1 MKTKEDIDKL
11 VEENIKLVGYALNKY
26 FKKFREIYPYLE
38 EDLYQEGCIGLF
50 QAAKKYNTDKGA
62 FSTIAMKYIRGRMT
76 TFFKRYV
83 KKHYSYKFK
92 SMESTILDSNDSDSI
107 RLMDILPSND
117 NITDFRLY
125 SLEKRVKHSDIND
138 IDIIVK
144 MIADGYSQREIGKQI
159 GISQVEVSRRLTK
172 FKDKIESVDKLM
184 EILYRY
190 KVSQVKLWSYQE

>member
-1 MKTKEDIDKL
+1 MRTKEDIDKL

-38 EDLYQEGCIGLF
+38 ENLYQEGCIGLF

-62 FSTIAMKYIRGRMT
+62 LSTIAMKYIRGRMT

-190 KVSQVKLWSYQE
+190 KVS

>member
-1 MKTKEDIDKL
+1 MRTKEDIDKL

-190 KVSQVKLWSYQE
+190 KVS

>member
-1 MKTKEDIDKL
+1 MRTKEEIDKL
-11 VEENIKLVGYALNKY
+11 VEDNIKLVGYALNIH

-50 QAAKKYNTDKGA
+50 QAAKKYNPDKGA

-92 SMESTILDSNDSDSI
+92 SIESTILDSNDSDSI

-190 KVSQVKLWSYQE
+190 KIS

>member
-1 MKTKEDIDKL
+1 
-11 VEENIKLVGYALNKY
+11 
-26 FKKFREIYPYLE
+26 
-38 EDLYQEGCIGLF
+38 
-50 QAAKKYNTDKGA
+50 
-62 FSTIAMKYIRGRMT
+62 
-76 TFFKRYV
+76 
-83 KKHYSYKFK
+83 
-92 SMESTILDSNDSDSI
+92 
-107 RLMDILPSND
+107 MDILPSND

-190 KVSQVKLWSYQE
+190 KIS

>member
-1 MKTKEDIDKL
+1 MRTKEDIDKL

-190 KVSQVKLWSYQE
+190 KIS

>member
-1 MKTKEDIDKL
+1 MRTKEDIDKL
-11 VEENIKLVGYALNKY
+11 VEENIKLVGYALNIY

-50 QAAKKYNTDKGA
+50 QAAKKYNPDKGA

-76 TFFKRYV
+76 TFFKRYA

-117 NITDFRLY
+117 DITDFRLY

-190 KVSQVKLWSYQE
+190 KVS

>member
-1 MKTKEDIDKL
+1 MRAKEEIDKL
-11 VEENIKLVGYALNKY
+11 VEENIKLVGYALNIY

-50 QAAKKYNTDKGA
+50 QAAKKYNPDKGA
-62 FSTIAMKYIRGRMT
+62 FSTLAMKYIRGRMT

-83 KKHYSYKFK
+83 KKHYSYNFK

-117 NITDFRLY
+117 DITDFRLY

-144 MIADGYSQREIGKQI
+144 MTADGYSQREIGKQI

-190 KVSQVKLWSYQE
+190 KVS

>member
-1 MKTKEDIDKL
+1 MRTKEDIDKL

-38 EDLYQEGCIGLF
+38 ENLYQEGCIGLF

-190 KVSQVKLWSYQE
+190 KVS

>member
-1 MKTKEDIDKL
+1 MRTKEEIDKL
-11 VEENIKLVGYALNKY
+11 VEENIKLVGYALNIY

-117 NITDFRLY
+117 NISDFRLY

-144 MIADGYSQREIGKQI
+144 MTADGYSQREIGKQI

-190 KVSQVKLWSYQE
+190 KIS

>member
-1 MKTKEDIDKL
+1 MRTKEEIDKL
-11 VEENIKLVGYALNKY
+11 VEDNIKLVGYVLNIY

-50 QAAKKYNTDKGA
+50 QASKKYNSDKGA

-92 SMESTILDSNDSDSI
+92 SMESIILDSNDSDSI

-117 NITDFRLY
+117 DITDFRLY

-144 MIADGYSQREIGKQI
+144 MTADGYSQREIGKQI

-190 KVSQVKLWSYQE
+190 KVS

>member
-1 MKTKEDIDKL
+1 MIHKT
-11 VEENIKLVGYALNKY
+11 
-26 FKKFREIYPYLE
+26 LE
-38 EDLYQEGCIGLF
+38 EHL
-50 QAAKKYNTDKGA
+50 
-62 FSTIAMKYIRGRMT
+62 
-76 TFFKRYV
+76 
-83 KKHYSYKFK
+83 YSYKFK

-190 KVSQVKLWSYQE
+190 KIS

>member
-1 MKTKEDIDKL
+1 MRTKEDIDKL

-38 EDLYQEGCIGLF
+38 EDLYQDGCIGLF

-190 KVSQVKLWSYQE
+190 KIS

>member
-1 MKTKEDIDKL
+1 MRTKEEIDKL
-11 VEENIKLVGYALNKY
+11 VEDNIKLVGYALNIY

-107 RLMDILPSND
+107 RLMDTLPSND

-125 SLEKRVKHSDIND
+125 SLEKRVKYSDIND

-144 MIADGYSQREIGKQI
+144 MTADGYSQREIGKQI

-190 KVSQVKLWSYQE
+190 KIS

>member
-1 MKTKEDIDKL
+1 MRTKEDIDKL

-76 TFFKRYV
+76 RFFKRYV

-144 MIADGYSQREIGKQI
+144 TIADGYSQREIGKQI

-190 KVSQVKLWSYQE
+190 KIS

>member
-1 MKTKEDIDKL
+1 MRTKEDIDKL

-125 SLEKRVKHSDIND
+125 SLEKKVKHSDIND

-190 KVSQVKLWSYQE
+190 KVS